1 MPKHKMFQINSSN
14 LPLSQVIIHFLHFM
28 TNGDDKQLVV
38 EGMMEQKLQ
47 NQPTKSPEIASN
59 SAIQS

>member
-28 TNGDDKQLVV
+28 TNGDKQLVV
-38 EGMMEQKLQ
+38 KGMLEQKLQ

-59 SAIQS
+59 SATQS